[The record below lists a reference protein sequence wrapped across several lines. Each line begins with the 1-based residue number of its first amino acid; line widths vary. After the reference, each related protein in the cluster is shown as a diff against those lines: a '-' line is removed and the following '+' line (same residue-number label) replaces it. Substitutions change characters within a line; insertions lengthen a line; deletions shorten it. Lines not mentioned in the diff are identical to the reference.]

1 MKRPLMTGHC
11 SFPQT
16 EDPARSH
23 RRCHEQGGGY
33 YNKPRGEFHPCPCGC
48 HTGEDEYVCGNCG
61 RPLREAP
68 LWPNE
73 DEPGEMVYTHI
84 DPKTGRAIGEECA

>member
-1 MKRPLMTGHC
+1 MRQ
-11 SFPQT
+11 PQMSGWCGT
-16 EDPARSH
+16 PSTSDPEESHARCA
-23 RRCHEQGGGY
+23 RKGGG
-33 YNKPRGEFHPCPCGC
+33 NTANPFKEFQPCPCEC
-48 HTGEDEYVCGNCG
+48 HLGETYDCGNCG

-84 DPKTGRAIGEECA
+84 DKKTGQALGEVCL